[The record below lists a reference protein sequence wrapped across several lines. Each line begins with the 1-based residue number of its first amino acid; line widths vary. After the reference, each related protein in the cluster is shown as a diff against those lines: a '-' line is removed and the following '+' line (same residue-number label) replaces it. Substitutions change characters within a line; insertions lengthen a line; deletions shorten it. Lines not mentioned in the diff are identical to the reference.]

1 MALVKHSFFIY
12 NQGMT
17 DIKVGQIRRIN
28 TTEEII
34 LITSIDTIAILHGYE
49 TLVTY
54 LVRGDLQS
62 SEHTWVIFNTELISE
77 NR

>member
-1 MALVKHSFFIY
+1 MLVKHSFFVY
-12 NQGMT
+12 NQCMT

-28 TTEEII
+28 STEEII
-34 LITSIDTIAILHGYE
+34 LITAIDIITILHGYE

-54 LVRGDLQS
+54 LSRDALQS

-77 NR
+77 TR